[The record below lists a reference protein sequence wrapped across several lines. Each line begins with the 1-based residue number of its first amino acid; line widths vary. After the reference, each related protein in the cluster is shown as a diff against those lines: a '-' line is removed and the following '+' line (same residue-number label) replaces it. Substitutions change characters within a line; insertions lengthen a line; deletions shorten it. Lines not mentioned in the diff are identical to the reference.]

1 MENFVEYTLPYKL
14 TAVDQAK
21 RAAYVGL
28 PMVAGVFF
36 IMYLGLIGVL
46 LCAGLCYLSYR
57 LYLSFLYELEYTLL
71 EDEIRF
77 SKIINK
83 ERRKELSK
91 ISIAKTESY
100 GPIENMPRVSCK
112 VISYLS
118 NQGEEPCYYWLC
130 ADEKGERVCIL
141 FQPDERILKVFEVRA
156 RGKMR

>member
-1 MENFVEYTLPYKL
+1 MENFIEYTLPYKL
-14 TAVDQAK
+14 TAADQAK

-28 PMVAGVFF
+28 PIVVGVFL
-36 IMYLGLIGVL
+36 IMYLGLLGVL
-46 LCAGLCYLSYR
+46 LCAGLCYLAYR
-57 LYLSFLYELEYTLL
+57 LYLSFFFEWEYTLL

-77 SKIINK
+77 GKIINK

-91 ISIAKTESY
+91 ISIAKTERY
-100 GPIENMPRVSCK
+100 GPIENMPSINCK

-130 ADEKGERVCIL
+130 SDEKGERVCIL

-156 RGKMR
+156 RGKKQ